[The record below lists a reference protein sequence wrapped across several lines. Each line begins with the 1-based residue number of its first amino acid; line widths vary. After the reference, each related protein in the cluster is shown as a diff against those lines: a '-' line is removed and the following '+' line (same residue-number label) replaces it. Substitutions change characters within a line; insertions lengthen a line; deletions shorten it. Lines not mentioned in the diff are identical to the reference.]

1 MIGIKRGGYK
11 KEGAQGKLQALS
23 KYVTKRKGTH
33 VQGYYHEEKVFF
45 FHVGLFSFNQIKFS
59 GQSSNKRL

>member
-23 KYVTKRKGTH
+23 KYLTKREGTH
-33 VQGYYHEEKVFF
+33 VQGYYHKEKVFF
-45 FHVGLFSFNQIKFS
+45 HVELFSFNQIELY
-59 GQSSNKRL
+59 GQI